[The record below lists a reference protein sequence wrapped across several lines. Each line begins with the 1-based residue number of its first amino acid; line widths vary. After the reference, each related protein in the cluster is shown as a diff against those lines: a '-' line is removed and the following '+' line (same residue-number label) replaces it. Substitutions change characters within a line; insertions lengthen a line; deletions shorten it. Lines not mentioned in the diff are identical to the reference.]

1 VLALRHALCALLLIG
16 AAAGAA
22 DRTGAQTYPDR
33 LIKMVVPFPAGG
45 RSTSRHGLWF
55 SGWGRSSGRP

>member
-1 VLALRHALCALLLIG
+1 MLALRHALCALLLIG

-33 LIKMVVPFPAGG
+33 LIKMVVPAA